1 MTEETGRAAAVA
13 RFVSLVT
20 GASAPGEGLT
30 LLEAGVLEIAAA
42 ADPEPDPRPRARA
55 ELDRLAGGVDGLD
68 ALVRRLW
75 SQEGFAGDTENYGDA
90 RNSSLAQ
97 VLARR
102 RGIPLTLGVLAVAV
116 GRRAGVDLEPVGM
129 PGHVVLRRAD
139 GGFLDPFTG
148 RLLDAAG
155 CEALFRAVTGADTGV
170 RFDPSWL
177 VPIDT
182 TTVLVRMLANLR
194 ASHLA
199 GGRLRELRWVL
210 EMRLAL
216 PGVGAVEVAEL
227 AEVMGRRAEY
237 RAAGSL
243 LDDWADLLPGDA
255 AALHRRAR
263 SWRAHLN

>member
-1 MTEETGRAAAVA
+1 MTETGRAAAVA
-13 RFVSLVT
+13 RFVSVVT
-20 GASAPGEGLT
+20 GARAPDEGLT
-30 LLEAGVLEIAAA
+30 LLEDAVLEIAAA
-42 ADPEPDPRPRARA
+42 ADPEPDPRPPALA
-55 ELDRLAGGVDGLD
+55 EVDRLARGVDGLD

-75 SQEGFAGDTENYGDA
+75 SQEGFAGDTENYRDP

-97 VLARR
+97 VLVRR

-116 GRRAGVDLEPVGM
+116 GRRAGVGLEPVGM

-148 RLLDAAG
+148 RLLDAEG
-155 CEALFRAVTGADTGV
+155 CEALFRAATGADRRV
-170 RFDPSWL
+170 PFDPSWL
-177 VPIDT
+177 APIDT

-199 GGRLRELRWVL
+199 TGALRELRWVL

-216 PGVGAVEVAEL
+216 PGVGAGEVAEL

-237 RAAGSL
+237 RRAGRL
-243 LDDWADLLPGDA
+243 LDDWAELLPADA
-255 AALHRRAR
+255 ATLHRRAR
-263 SWRAHLN
+263 TWRARLN